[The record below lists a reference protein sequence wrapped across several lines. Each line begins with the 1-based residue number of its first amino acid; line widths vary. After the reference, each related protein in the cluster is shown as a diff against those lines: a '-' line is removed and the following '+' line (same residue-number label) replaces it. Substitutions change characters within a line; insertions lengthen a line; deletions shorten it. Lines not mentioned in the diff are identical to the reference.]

1 MAIRANLATVAMAT
15 AAMLTAGAMPAL
27 SKDYTMTASA
37 DFSGPFADV
46 MPNAMSGIETVAAWW
61 NKDVGAKLGVKVNIK
76 IYDMRYDPA
85 VIART
90 WPTILSRDRPIMHLG
105 FGSPDLTTLMTRLPN
120 DKVPMLIG
128 TAMVGMVWK
137 PMGWH
142 FSIRPTYSHEF
153 AGLLDKLQK
162 QKGGKLRI
170 GAVSTQT
177 AAGFVDQVKGVEKL
191 AATYPDRFEVVDTQW
206 VATSPVSMTSSIR
219 AMLEKKPDVILVG
232 GTTAQVT
239 ATAVALEEL
248 NVKVPIITSTHNGL
262 TEVAKGFDLKK
273 MSGAYSAFSFSPD
286 NQAKLPLRDVYE
298 ANKVG
303 NGQWGIITAQSA
315 AQALLALRVLE
326 KAVAKVGK
334 DEVTGQA
341 MYDALLA
348 NRFTEQELLGALPD
362 LAYDNTAPFPIGA
375 IKVKAQVVIDGKIQP
390 LGDEWLPVPAFEK
403 W

>member
-1 MAIRANLATVAMAT
+1 MAFRTTFAA
-15 AAMLTAGAMPAL
+15 AAMLAAVSLPAY
-27 SKDYTMTASA
+27 SAEYTMSASA

-46 MPNAMSGIETVAAWW
+46 MPNAMSGIESVTAWW
-61 NKDVGAKLGVKVNIK
+61 NKEVGTKLGVKVNIK
-76 IYDMRYDPA
+76 IYDMRYDA
-85 VIART
+85 SVIART
-90 WPTILSRDRPIMHLG
+90 WPSILSRDQPIMHLG

-128 TAMVGMVWK
+128 TAMVSMVWK
-137 PMGWH
+137 PQGWH

-153 AGLLDKLQK
+153 AGLLDYLQK
-162 QKGGKLRI
+162 KRGGKLKI

-206 VATSPVSMTSSIR
+206 VAASPVSMTSNVR

-239 ATAVALEEL
+239 ATAAALEEL
-248 NVKVPIITSTHNGL
+248 NAKVPIINSTHNGL
-262 TEVAKGFDLKK
+262 SEVAKGYDLKK
-273 MSGAYSAFSFSPD
+273 MNGSYSAFSFTPD
-286 NQAKLPLRDVYE
+286 NQPKLPLRDIYE

-303 NGQWGIITAQSA
+303 NGQWGIITTQSA

-334 DEVTGQA
+334 DKVTGQA

-348 NRFTEQELLGALPD
+348 NKFSEQELLGVLPELD
-362 LAYDNTAPFPIGA
+362 FDDSAPFPIGA
-375 IKVKAQVVIDGKIQP
+375 IKAKAQVVVDGKIQP
-390 LGDEWLPVPAFEK
+390 LTEEWLAVPAFEK

>member
-1 MAIRANLATVAMAT
+1 MTLKASMAAAALMLAAVSA
-15 AAMLTAGAMPAL
+15 PAW
-27 SKDYTMTASA
+27 SAEYTMSASA

-46 MPNAMSGIETVAAWW
+46 MPNAMSGIETVTAWW
-61 NKDVGAKLGVKVNIK
+61 NKEVGRKLDVKVNIK
-76 IYDMRYDPA
+76 IYDMRYDSA

-90 WPTILSRDRPIMHLG
+90 WPSILSRDQPIMHLG
-105 FGSPDLTTLMTRLPN
+105 YGSPDLTTLMTRLPN

-128 TAMVGMVWK
+128 TAMVGLVWK
-137 PMGWH
+137 PQGWH

-153 AGLLDKLQK
+153 AGLLDSLQK
-162 QKGGKLRI
+162 KQGGKLRI

-206 VATSPVSMTSSIR
+206 VATSPVTMTSNIR
-219 AMLEKKPDVILVG
+219 AMMEKKPDVILVG

-239 ATAVALEEL
+239 ATAAALEEL
-248 NVKVPIITSTHNGL
+248 NLKVPLIASTHNGL

-273 MSGAYSAFSFSPD
+273 LNGSYSAFSFAPD

-298 ANKVG
+298 ANKTG
-303 NGQWGIITAQSA
+303 NGQWGIITTQSA

-334 DEVTGQA
+334 DKVTGQA

-348 NRFTEQELLGALPD
+348 NKFTETELLGVLPD
-362 LAYDNTAPFPIGA
+362 LDFDDTAPFPIGA
-375 IKVKAQVVIDGKIQP
+375 IKAKAQVVVDGKITP
-390 LGDEWLPVPAFEK
+390 LGNEWLAVPALEK

>member
-273 MSGAYSAFSFSPD
+273 MNGAYSAFSFSPD

-362 LAYDNTAPFPIGA
+362 LAYDNTAPFPVGA